1 MSRALGSMAKLQ
13 EVCVCGV
20 SKYEHSNASFNE
32 IQVKTIA
39 EAIKIMNETSVMKGS
54 TIKFR
59 RMPCR
64 DYKLDNLKYLEEV
77 ADGRHNTMPH

>member
-1 MSRALGSMAKLQ
+1 MAKLQ

-20 SKYEHSNASFNE
+20 SKYEHSNLAFDDL
-32 IQVKTIA
+32 QAKTIS
-39 EAIKIMNETSVMKGS
+39 EAVKIIMDETRTRLKNGS